1 LTFYWTSEYIKV
13 GAVGLRWMT
22 EVKGQCYEGRWMD
35 RWMNGSVNNWK
46 DRYICKWLDLKDRWM
61 KV

>member
-1 LTFYWTSEYIKV
+1 
-13 GAVGLRWMT
+13 MT